1 MSDRERLSIVIMHAA
16 DIERSLRFYRDLLG
30 VPLERGVNVPEDDP
44 WYGGHHVE
52 LSWREGAYL
61 HFALFPAKS
70 ADRTTV
76 GAELGFHVDDVRFV
90 HERMTAGSATVLSIY
105 QDGGSWS
112 ALYPSTPQPPKF
124 HRAMPPSTAPPSC
137 TIISSWK

>member
-1 MSDRERLSIVIMHAA
+1 MSGRERLSVVILHVA
-16 DIERSLRFYRDLLG
+16 DIDRSLRFYRDLLG
-30 VPLERGVNVPEDDP
+30 VALERGVNVPEDDP

-76 GAELGFHVDDVRFV
+76 GAELGFHVDEARSV
-90 HERMTAGSATVLSIY
+90 HERMTAGSATVLHEPRLEPWGLTARY
-105 QDGGSWS
+105 RDPDGNIVGVTSRR
-112 ALYPSTPQPPKF
+112 K
-124 HRAMPPSTAPPSC
+124 
-137 TIISSWK
+137 